1 MSGSLVLIGLSGSGK
16 STVGKH
22 IAGRLA
28 LPLLDTDRMIEEEA
42 GLTVAEVFARSGE
55 PFFRLLEER
64 AVSRACIQT
73 AIVSLGGG
81 AALAP
86 ANRRAMRRGNL
97 VVWLDLPLWVLANR
111 LASHG
116 SGEQRPL
123 LAGDLEQ
130 RLLDL
135 RVARRAVYA
144 QAAHVRVSGQGP
156 EGTGSH
162 AIAARLTEVFCRWRT
177 GGSER

>member
-16 STVGKH
+16 STVGKQ

-28 LPLLDTDRMIEEEA
+28 LPLRDTDRMIEEDA
-42 GLTVAEVFARSGE
+42 GMSVAEVFARSGE
-55 PFFRLLEER
+55 PFFRTLEAQVVR
-64 AVSRACIQT
+64 LACEQT

-81 AALAP
+81 AVLTP
-86 ANRRAMRRGNL
+86 ANRRAMRCDNL
-97 VVWLDLPLWVLANR
+97 VVWLDLPVWVLASR
-111 LASHG
+111 LAGHAG
-116 SGEQRPL
+116 TEQRPL

-135 RVARRAVYA
+135 HGARRAIYA
-144 QAAHVRVSGQGP
+144 QAAHVRVSGHGP

-162 AIAARLTEVFCRWRT
+162 AIAARLCEVFCRWRS
-177 GGSER
+177 GGVQP